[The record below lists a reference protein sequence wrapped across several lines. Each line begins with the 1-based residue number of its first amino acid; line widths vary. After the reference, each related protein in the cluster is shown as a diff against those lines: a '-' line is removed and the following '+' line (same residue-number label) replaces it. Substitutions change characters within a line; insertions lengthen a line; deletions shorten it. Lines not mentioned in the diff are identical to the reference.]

1 MEPRAG
7 LKQSM
12 GAALQGQCCEAVGVH
27 GGGMGGG
34 RKVAWW
40 GNGGWHDGNAWGYA
54 VQVALTPLSPSTP
67 HSGYHGYA
75 SMKELLHK
83 LIPTTANILQ
93 VCACVLGR
101 GGGHRCQDPAGVCV
115 CVCVR
120 VPGGRA

>member
-1 MEPRAG
+1 M
-7 LKQSM
+7 
-12 GAALQGQCCEAVGVH
+12 QC
-27 GGGMGGG
+27 
-34 RKVAWW
+34 WW
-40 GNGGWHDGNAWGYA
+40 AP
-54 VQVALTPLSPSTP
+54 TPLSSPHPPHSGYHGYASMKELLHKLIPTTPP